1 MSDAATSEELVEF
14 IAEALRDA
22 AAKKDG
28 LTREESEVAVLE
40 AVRALPKDRLAGLQ
54 ERLWRDAVEGFFKV
68 YVDPVV
74 EAERH

>member
-1 MSDAATSEELVEF
+1 MSDAATFEELLEF
-14 IAEALRDA
+14 IAQTLRDA

-40 AVRALPKDRLAGLQ
+40 VVRVLLPDRLAELQ

-68 YVDPVV
+68 
-74 EAERH
+74 

>member
-1 MSDAATSEELVEF
+1 MSEAASFEELLEF
-14 IAEALRDA
+14 IAQTLRDA

-40 AVRALPKDRLAGLQ
+40 AVRVLPPDRLAGLQ

-68 YVDPVV
+68 YVDPVMK
-74 EAERH
+74 ADRH